1 MILQNHIEQKQTI
14 MTFKYHSKKH
24 RVFVTILIILFCIL
38 LNSCK
43 KPAPHSI
50 GADISWVPQME
61 AGGAVFYDENI
72 KVKDICQIL
81 ADHHFDNIRL
91 RIFVN
96 PEAPNGYSKEG
107 FCDLQNSLAM
117 ARRIKAAGMKFT
129 LNFHYSDTWADPD
142 KQFKP
147 SAWEGLNG
155 KDLEN
160 KLFEYTKEVLSTF
173 KEADVAPDMVQVGN
187 EISHGMVWP
196 DGKVMDY
203 ATEENWQ
210 ALMGLYKAGQKAVR
224 EVLPETKLMVH
235 LALGGQNNLCREFL
249 DKMNQYNAEF
259 DVIGLSYYEKWHETY
274 NDLKANL
281 YDLAT
286 RYNKPV
292 NVCEYDAN
300 KDNIR
305 LLNDIVRSIPNN
317 LGHGTMAW
325 EPVRALFDKDGKPS
339 EELFA
344 IYDETYTNYSKRKTQ
359 PKVAPPFKRTVNIEK
374 PVIGAD
380 ISFLPQMEARGA
392 RYSDNGVEMDVMK
405 IMKDHRFNWI
415 RLRLFVD
422 PTAENGYSKEG
433 YCGLE
438 RTLLMAKRIKAADM
452 KFLLDF
458 HYSDTWADP
467 GKQFTPASWTEL
479 HGSALEGKI
488 YNYTY
493 DVVNRFIEE
502 GVAPDM
508 VQVGNEIHNGMLW
521 PQGKINGDTAESFC
535 VLLRCASAAVRAAD
549 PNINIMVHIANANDS
564 INSIM
569 FFDKIIR
576 RDVKFDIIG
585 LSYYPEW
592 HGTLENMETNTIE
605 MAKHFNK
612 PIIIVEYKEHK
623 KEVNE
628 IVKNLPNGLGLGTFI
643 WEATSPKWGNLFDQ
657 DGSTNENID
666 IYPEFYDNYNK

>member
-1 MILQNHIEQKQTI
+1 
-14 MTFKYHSKKH
+14 MTSKNYSKENKI
-24 RVFVTILIILFCIL
+24 FINILIVLFCIL

-43 KPAPHSI
+43 KPTPHTI

-61 AGGAVFYDENI
+61 SGGTVFYDENN
-72 KVKDICQIL
+72 KVTDICQIL

-91 RIFVN
+91 RLFVN

-107 FCDLQNSLAM
+107 FCDLQNTLDM
-117 ARRIKAAGMKFT
+117 AKLIKAAGMQFT

-147 SAWEGLNG
+147 SAWEGLTG
-155 KDLEN
+155 TDLEN
-160 KLFEYTKEVLSTF
+160 KLYEYTREVLTTL
-173 KEADVAPDMVQVGN
+173 KVADVAPDMVQVGN

-224 EVLPETKLMVH
+224 EVLPDAKLMVH
-235 LALGGQNNLCREFL
+235 LALGGQNKLCREFL
-249 DKMNQYNAEF
+249 DKMNQYSAEF

-274 NDLKANL
+274 NDLQANL

-300 KDNIR
+300 KENIK
-305 LLNDIVRSIPNN
+305 LINDIVRSIPNN

-325 EPVRALFDKDGKPS
+325 EPTRALFDKEGKPS
-339 EELFA
+339 EEIFI
-344 IYDETYTNYSKRKTQ
+344 IYDEIYTKYSKRETQ
-359 PKVAPPFKRTVNIEK
+359 PKVDPPFERAVNTEK

-380 ISFLPQMEARGA
+380 ISFLRQMEARDAG
-392 RYSDNGVEMDVMK
+392 YSDNGVEKDVLE
-405 IMKDHRFNWI
+405 ILKDQRFNWI
-415 RLRLFVD
+415 RLHLFVD
-422 PTAENGYSKEG
+422 PAAENGYSKEG

-438 RTLLMAKRIKAADM
+438 KSLLMAKQIKAADM
-452 KFLLDF
+452 KFLLNF
-458 HYSDTWADP
+458 HYSDTWADT
-467 GKQFTPASWTEL
+467 GKQVTPTSWKDL

-488 YNYTY
+488 YSYTY
-493 DVVNRFIEE
+493 DVVSRFIEE
-502 GVAPDM
+502 GVAPEI

-521 PQGKINGDTAESFC
+521 PQGKIRADTAESFC

-549 PNINIMVHIANANDS
+549 PDIDIMVHIAKAHDLK
-564 INSIM
+564 NSIR
-569 FFDKIIR
+569 FFDKIIN

-585 LSYYPEW
+585 QSYYPEW
-592 HGTLENMETNTIE
+592 HGNLVDKEVNLTELATHL
-605 MAKHFNK
+605 KK
-612 PIIIVEYKEHK
+612 PIIIVGNREYK
-623 KEVNE
+623 KEINE
-628 IVKNLPNGLGLGTFI
+628 IVKNLPNGLGFGTFI
-643 WEATSPKWGNLFDQ
+643 LEARSPCRENLFNK
-657 DGSTNENID
+657 DGLTNENID
-666 IYPEFYDNYNK
+666 IHSEFYENYNN